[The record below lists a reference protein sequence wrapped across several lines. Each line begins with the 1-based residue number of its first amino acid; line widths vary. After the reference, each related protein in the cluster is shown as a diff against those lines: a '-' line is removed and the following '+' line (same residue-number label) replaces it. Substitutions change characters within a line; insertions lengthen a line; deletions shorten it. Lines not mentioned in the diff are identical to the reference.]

1 MTMADH
7 GAETNDIKAHAAT
20 YDGVIGMLKW
30 GTLAC
35 VLLAALVIYL
45 IAS

>member
-1 MTMADH
+1 MADT
-7 GAETNDIKAHAAT
+7 GIERGDIKAHAAT

-35 VLLAALVIYL
+35 VLIAAFVIWL